1 MIEIELEID
10 DEWKQPPEGFNEDI
24 EDDADFETVR
34 FGMESF
40 DRLLESVGDKEI
52 LP

>member
-24 EDDADFETVR
+24 EVYIIFKFIRMMQTSKQLDSGWSLSIDY
-34 FGMESF
+34 
-40 DRLLESVGDKEI
+40 
-52 LP
+52 